1 MNSSSTNQPNRALN
15 QPTRVYLDHAA
26 SSPLRPEV
34 EEAMARVSRAMNP
47 AGQYSTG
54 RDARRQLEEARE
66 QIAEI
71 LGADP
76 IEVIFTGS
84 GTEADNIAVQG
95 LALAARRKT
104 PQRNRIYSSGIEH
117 PAVAQTVDWLAGEP
131 FNFDARE
138 IALAKGDSADHRS
151 AVGETSANTAS
162 NPPRANNHSAE
173 DRAATAAPDGEFEKR
188 CLIDHQWLAR
198 ELNEHAEETALV
210 TTMWANNE
218 TGCIQPIEEIAGII
232 ASCVGERP
240 EPAPGSAHALAPQ
253 ELPVIQHVPWHVD
266 AVQVVGHRPVNFH
279 DLGADTLAA
288 SAHKF
293 GGPRSAGILLA
304 RRDAQIL
311 SPIRGGGQERGLR
324 SGTVNVQ
331 AAVGTAVALAS
342 SMKEAEEETQR
353 IAAMRDHVR
362 AAIDGIDGVRIW
374 TQEPALPG
382 HLHASFPGAEGDSL
396 IMLLDVAGVDA
407 STGSACSAG
416 VNRASTVLAAM
427 GVPVEVARGALR
439 LTFGADNTMEQ
450 AQDIANRLPQIVEQ
464 ARAAGMAY

>member
-1 MNSSSTNQPNRALN
+1 ME
-15 QPTRVYLDHAA
+15 RVG
-26 SSPLRPEV
+26 
-34 EEAMARVSRAMNP
+34 RAMNP
-47 AGQYSTG
+47 AGQYATG
-54 RDARRQLEEARE
+54 RDARRQLEDARE

-84 GTEADNIAVQG
+84 GTESDNIAVQG
-95 LALAARRKT
+95 LALAARKKNA
-104 PQRNRIYSSGIEH
+104 QRNRIYSSGIEH
-117 PAVAQTVDWLAGEP
+117 PAVAQTMDWLAGEP
-131 FNFDARE
+131 FNFESHE
-138 IALAKGDSADHRS
+138 IALVDEVSSYTEDEPGGR
-151 AVGETSANTAS
+151 AVNGGEYT
-162 NPPRANNHSAE
+162 
-173 DRAATAAPDGEFEKR
+173 GEKR
-188 CLIDHQWLAR
+188 CLIDHTWLEQ
-198 ELNEHAEETALV
+198 ELDAHAEHTALV

-218 TGCIQPIEEIAGII
+218 TGCIQPIDDIARIIAG
-232 ASCVGERP
+232 AVGERP

-253 ELPVIQHVPWHVD
+253 ELPVIQHVPWHID
-266 AVQVVGHRPVNFH
+266 AVQVVGHLPVDFH
-279 DLGADTLAA
+279 ALGADTLAA

-342 SMKEAEEETQR
+342 SIKEAEEDTR
-353 IAAMRDHVR
+353 KVAAMRDHVR
-362 AAIDGIDGVRIW
+362 AAIENIDGVRIW

-416 VNRASTVLAAM
+416 VNRASTVLATM
-427 GVPVEVARGALR
+427 GVPVDVARGALR

-450 AQDIANRLPQIVEQ
+450 AEDLARRLPLIVEQ